1 MKEIGLDTGFN
12 CVVHV
17 KLGKRTFKVC
27 LDTGGS
33 RSLIRRSFL
42 EQLRKGSQKTAIV
55 KEERINPPL
64 HCQGVCEGMKSAD
77 MVIAATLSL
86 QFEALDPDGHNATEA
101 PVLEVLFAELDNAA
115 DALLIGFPEIV
126 SWGCRFFDDQD
137 GNVWVDFTKLGF
149 CVLAES
155 KNPPE

>member
-1 MKEIGLDTGFN
+1 MKEIDLDVGFN
-12 CVVHV
+12 CIVHV
-17 KLGKRTFKVC
+17 KIGKRTFKVC

-33 RSLIRRSFL
+33 RSLIRKSFL
-42 EQLRKGSQKTAIV
+42 EQLKKGSQKSAIV

-77 MVIAATLSL
+77 MTVAVTLNC
-86 QFEALDPDGHNATEA
+86 QFEALDPDGHATKEA
-101 PVLEVLFAELDNAA
+101 PVMPVLFAELDNAA

-137 GNVWVDFTKLGF
+137 GNIWVDFTRLGF
-149 CVLAES
+149 CALAES
-155 KNPPE
+155 KSPPE

>member
-42 EQLRKGSQKTAIV
+42 EQLRKGSQKAAIV